1 MSLMIIGKNGM
12 IEYKYLENRKAKMDF
27 YKVIIN
33 TPGVKIQILPHQLPP
48 KGWATPSHPKLI
60 PHRQSKRGKKEPKRL
75 GNIIPSNIIKYV
87 KL

>member
-1 MSLMIIGKNGM
+1 M
-12 IEYKYLENRKAKMDF
+12 IEYKYLENRNGKMDF

-33 TPGVKIQILPHQLPP
+33 TPAVKIQISPHQLPP
-48 KGWATPSHPKLI
+48 KGWAIRTQ
-60 PHRQSKRGKKEPKRL
+60 HRRSNRGKKEIKRL